1 MAVIRV
7 EKNKNYTVMSNYHLN
22 DRRLSLKAI
31 GLLSRILSLP
41 PDWDYTVEGLAA
53 ICLEGKSAV
62 RGAIEELES
71 AGYIERR
78 QLHKDDGTFG
88 GNEYVVH
95 EQPISVSP
103 LCDYP
108 STDNPSS
115 DKPSSENRTQLNTNI
130 QNTKELNTKPPIV
143 PQQGDKPAKK
153 KTRTSYRETAE
164 WEPERFEG
172 FWELYPRKVARQQA
186 IKAWDCLRLP
196 AEEINKL
203 ARALTKQ
210 IKAPEWADAKFIPHP
225 ATYLNQYRW
234 KDQVDRTIPQ
244 QPERSVVD
252 DGGVPEW

>member
-95 EQPISVSP
+95 ERPISVSP

-108 STDNPSS
+108 STDN
-115 DKPSSENRTQLNTNI
+115 PSSENRTQLNTNI
-130 QNTKELNTKPPIV
+130 QNTKELNTIPPIV
-143 PQQGDKPAKK
+143 PQQGDSTHKVSRSKRGPK
-153 KTRTSYRETAE
+153 AE
-164 WEPERFEG
+164 PDWKPERFAG
-172 FWELYPRKVARQQA
+172 FWELYPRGEAKQA
-186 IKAWDCLRLP
+186 AIRAWD
-196 AEEINKL
+196 KL
-203 ARALTKQ
+203 QASDELIDTIARSLKRQVASEAWQ
-210 IKAPEWADAKFIPHP
+210 QGVGIPY
-225 ATYLNQYRW
+225 ASTYLNQQRW
-234 KDQVDRTIPQ
+234 TDVQKPLAQGSASLQRT
-244 QPERSVVD
+244 VVETTE
-252 DGGVPEW
+252 VSEW